1 MRYFFFVLLVL
12 LPATAFAE
20 VRQETKE
27 LELPVIGINVLR
39 IQSGAGSL
47 ILRGIEGLDKIQV
60 TADILVQDLQAEDL
74 ESYFE
79 NNILLD
85 LKKRGSKALLLAEF
99 LRSSRFKPIEAR
111 IDLLVRIPKKM
122 TVRIDDGSGPVDASG
137 LYGNLEVDDGSG
149 SITIR
154 DITGKVRIGDA
165 SGPITVE
172 TVKGNVDVKDGSG
185 SIAINSVAGNVSVL
199 DASGSITIQDVDGY
213 VKVTDGS
220 GSIDIHD
227 VSKNVTILES
237 DSGEINIEGVKGKI
251 IRRDENAP
259 EKESEPFDDVE

>member
-1 MRYFFFVLLVL
+1 MRYFFLVLLIL
-12 LPATAFAE
+12 LPATAFSEA
-20 VRQETKE
+20 RQETKE
-27 LELPVIGINVLR
+27 LEMPVVGINTLH

-47 ILRGIEGLDKIQV
+47 ILRGVNGLEKIEV
-60 TADILVQDLQAEDL
+60 TGDILVQDIEGKDI

-85 LKKRGSKALLLAEF
+85 LKKRGSKAVLRSEF

-111 IDLLVRIPKKM
+111 IDLLIRIPKKM
-122 TVRIDDGSGPVDASG
+122 NVRIDDGS
-137 LYGNLEVDDGSG
+137 L
-149 SITIR
+149 TIR
-154 DITGKVRIGDA
+154 EITGRVRIGDT

-172 TVKGNVDVKDGSG
+172 TIRGNVDVRDGSG
-185 SIAINSVAGNVSVL
+185 SIVMNSIVGNVSVV
-199 DASGSITIQDVDGY
+199 DASGGIIIQDVDGY

-227 VSKNVTILES
+227 VSKNVSILES
-237 DSGEINIEGVKGKI
+237 DSGEINIEGVKGRI

-259 EKESEPFDDVE
+259 EMETEPFDDIE

>member
-1 MRYFFFVLLVL
+1 MRYVILIFLVL
-12 LPATAFAE
+12 LPATAFSA

-27 LELPVIGINVLR
+27 LELPTVGISLLR

-47 ILRGIEGLDKIQV
+47 IVKGIEGLDKIEV
-60 TADILVQDLQAEDL
+60 TADILVQDLEAADPD
-74 ESYFE
+74 SYFE